1 MDSKTYGEEYL
12 MYTHPDS
19 ATLIAALA
27 EIERLRAECERH
39 IQEVDASRE
48 AIERKDAALRMAL
61 DALKGAPDVDRV
73 METAI
78 TTISEALA

>member
-48 AIERKDAALRMAL
+48 AIDRKDAALRMAL